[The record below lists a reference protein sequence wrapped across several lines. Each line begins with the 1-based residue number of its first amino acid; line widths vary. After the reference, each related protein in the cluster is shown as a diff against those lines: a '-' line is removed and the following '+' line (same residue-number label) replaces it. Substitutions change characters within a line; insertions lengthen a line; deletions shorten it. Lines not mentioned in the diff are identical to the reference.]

1 MPAAPACPRIT
12 SLQDYLHGQL
22 APPEADDYRRHLS
35 ECPYCQAAAGFASSP
50 SLETFVLPEE
60 ATQVAVAVADA
71 TVAQTPAAPADD
83 RTEVATV
90 RTRSI
95 ADDEWEDLPAPAGDD
110 SGEWPAL
117 PATPESSAATEQM
130 EAGD

>member
-22 APPEADDYRRHLS
+22 PQHEADDYRRHLS
-35 ECPYCQAAAGFASSP
+35 ECPYCQAAASFASSP
-50 SLETFVLPEE
+50 SLETFVLPED
-60 ATQVAVAVADA
+60 ATHVAVAAATDT

-90 RTRSI
+90 RTKSI
-95 ADDEWEDLPAPAGDD
+95 ADDEWEELAVPAADD

-117 PATPESSAATEQM
+117 PATPESSEPTEQM
-130 EAGD
+130 EAN